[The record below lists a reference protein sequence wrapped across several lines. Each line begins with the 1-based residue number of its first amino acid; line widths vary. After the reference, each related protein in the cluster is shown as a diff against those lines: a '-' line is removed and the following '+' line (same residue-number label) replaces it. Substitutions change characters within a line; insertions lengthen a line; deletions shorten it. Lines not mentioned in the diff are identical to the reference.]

1 MNSSQVLLLAFLIG
15 VISGLRSLTAPVIVA
30 WAARRNW
37 LSLLNTPLFF
47 MASTPAVVLFTVL
60 AVAELV
66 ADKLPTTPSRIEGPG
81 LIARVVLGSL
91 SGAALALSGRQSI
104 AAGIVLGGLG
114 GFIGAFAGYEIRRR
128 LVQALK
134 VPDLVIAILEDA
146 VAITGG
152 LWIVTRF

>member
-1 MNSSQVLLLAFLIG
+1 MNSQVLLLAFLIG
-15 VISGLRSLTAPVIVA
+15 VICGLRSLTAPAIVA
-30 WAARRNW
+30 WAASRSW

-47 MASTPAVVLFTVL
+47 MGSSPAVIIFSLL

-66 ADKLPTTPSRIEGPG
+66 ADKLPTTPSRTQGPG
-81 LIARVVLGSL
+81 LLARVVLGSL
-91 SGAALALSGRQSI
+91 SGAALALSGKQSI
-104 AAGIVLGGLG
+104 VAGIILGGLG
-114 GFIGAFAGYEIRRR
+114 GFVGAFAGYEIRRR

-152 LWIVTRF
+152 LWIVTRL